1 MIEKLRRN
9 KSLIK
14 EEIEAYWKTKK
25 TLKEDQLNVISNAL
39 SESQDINGGRAKNM
53 MQRSISMP
61 MGEQKERAI
70 LGMHTNDELDVQRSN
85 CWWTRSNWAF
95 LNEPPVEAMEGPSY
109 KYAAQYHV
117 AADIGRAKTTSDNI
131 QEGTT
136 EEEEEE

>member
-14 EEIEAYWKTKK
+14 EEIEVYWKTKK

-39 SESQDINGGRAKNM
+39 SESQDINGDRAKNM

-70 LGMHTNDELDVQRSN
+70 LGMHTNDELDVQRM
-85 CWWTRSNWAF
+85 
-95 LNEPPVEAMEGPSY
+95 EAMEGPSY

-117 AADIGRAKTTSDNI
+117 AADIGRVKTTSDNI